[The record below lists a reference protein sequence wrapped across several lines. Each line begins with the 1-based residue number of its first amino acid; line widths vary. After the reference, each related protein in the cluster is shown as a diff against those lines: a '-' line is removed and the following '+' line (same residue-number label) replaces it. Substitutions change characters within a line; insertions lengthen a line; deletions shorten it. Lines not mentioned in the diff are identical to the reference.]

1 MAFVDIK
8 NPAERNK
15 LIAAILLGVLAIA
28 ALYFAFGRSMF
39 GSSTTAAS
47 KSTPTPKPSVS
58 PGKDNFKL
66 PTSEEQNFT
75 DVTTPVV
82 YVQGNYYAPDPGRN
96 IFAFYEPPVP
106 TPWVPTPT
114 PTPKPPPPPS
124 PTPTPAFLVGSIGP
138 ENVYAGSK
146 GFRLEVNGDRFTPDA
161 RIYFSQTEM
170 PTTYVSPQKLLTEI
184 SANMIAGEG
193 PRQIIVQTPDGK
205 KYSNQVMLSVQ
216 APPKPQFTYIGM
228 IGRKRFN
235 NDTAYFIESGKTTP
249 FGARLNDVVGGTFRL
264 VSILPG
270 EVLFVDVNLGFRHKV
285 AVTKQS
291 SSGSSGPSAPS
302 GPMINNGFGP
312 GGMPVVPNT
321 SPDCVPGIPCNIP
334 RTGAP
339 TPPQPGR
346 TPLKKDVDDD
356 GDGNRKDQDR

>member
-39 GSSTTAAS
+39 GSSTTAAT

-66 PTSEEQNFT
+66 PTNEEQNFQNE
-75 DVTTPVV
+75 TTAIV
-82 YVQGNYYAPDPGRN
+82 YVPGSNAPDPGRN

-106 TPWVPTPT
+106 TPYVPTPT
-114 PTPKPPPPPS
+114 PTPKPPTPPP
-124 PTPTPAFLVGSIGP
+124 PTPTPAFLIGSIGP
-138 ENVYAGSK
+138 ESVYAGSR

-161 RIYFSQTEM
+161 RIYFSQSEM
-170 PTTYVSPQKLLTEI
+170 PTTYINPQKLVTDIASNL
-184 SANMIAGEG
+184 IAGEG
-193 PRQIIVQTPDGK
+193 PRQIIVQTPDGTK
-205 KYSNQVMLSVQ
+205 FSNQVMMTIQ
-216 APPKPQFTYIGM
+216 APPKPQFSYIGM

-235 NDTAYFIESGKTTP
+235 NDTAYFMESGKQTP

-264 VSILPG
+264 VSILPT
-270 EVLFVDVNLGFRHKV
+270 EVIFVDVNLGFRHKV
-285 AVTKQS
+285 AITKPS
-291 SSGSSGPSAPS
+291 SSGSSGPP
-302 GPMINNGFGP
+302 GPTINNGFGP
-312 GGMPVVPNT
+312 GGGGGMPVVPN

-334 RTGAP
+334 RSGAP
-339 TPPQPGR
+339 TPQPGR
-346 TPLKKDVDDD
+346 SPVRKDVDDNDD
-356 GDGNRKDQDR
+356 GSGT